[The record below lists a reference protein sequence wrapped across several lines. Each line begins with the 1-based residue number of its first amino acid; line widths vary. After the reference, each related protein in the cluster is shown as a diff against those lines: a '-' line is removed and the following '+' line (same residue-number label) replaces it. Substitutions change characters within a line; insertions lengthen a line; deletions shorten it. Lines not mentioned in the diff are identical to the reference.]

1 MKISKQKNM
10 QIIVGMF
17 WNVFHVDEEEDE
29 LDVVV
34 VERGCEFESKA
45 WRHIRQHNDEG
56 PGKFDFSQLS

>member
-1 MKISKQKNM
+1 
-10 QIIVGMF
+10 MF

-45 WRHIRQHNDEG
+45 
-56 PGKFDFSQLS
+56 